1 MTSLIP
7 GSVTVQQGVLTGAAQ
22 TDTGRILYI
31 EVATTDLTDA
41 QHHMPIAD
49 LVEAMVD
56 ALVAGAPTPATIAL
70 DSQAQAEDPDLVAA
84 RQARI
89 GQPLS
94 PQRREAIEAIL
105 AKLEA

>member
-31 EVATTDLTDA
+31 QVATTDFTET
-41 QHHMPIAD
+41 QRHQPIAD
-49 LVEAMVD
+49 VVVAMVD
-56 ALVAGAPTPATIAL
+56 ALVVGEPTPATIAL
-70 DSQAQAEDPDLVAA
+70 DSQDQAEDPDLVAA
-84 RQARI
+84 RRARI
-89 GQPLS
+89 GQPVS